1 MATAAPFFKKN
12 ETMCDAFALF
22 AGVLV
27 LPKSEMFTVSAPL
40 PLPTP
45 PPLPNLLYPPSLPP
59 PRHNLCNVRLK
70 VVAAPV
76 SSSVDGV
83 DDTGDGAEAAAG
95 AVSSALGTSTST

>member
-1 MATAAPFFKKN
+1 MRCVCIVCGCSCVTKKRN
-12 ETMCDAFALF
+12 VHSLR
-22 AGVLV
+22 
-27 LPKSEMFTVSAPL
+27 PSPSPYS
-40 PLPTP
+40 P
-45 PPLPNLLYPPSLPP
+45 PPFPNLLYPPSLPP

-83 DDTGDGAEAAAG
+83 DDTGDGAEAAAV